1 MSFDPEFDVKLQGH
15 AIAKYLGDK
24 SAANVAQL
32 YQFFRGKKWRG
43 KLEINF
49 PGNGGVNDI
58 VFTEVRRATED
69 RAIERIDSKVV
80 TKLKL

>member
-1 MSFDPEFDVKLQGH
+1 MPFDPEFDVKLQGH

-32 YQFFRGKKWRG
+32 YQFFREKKWRG

-69 RAIERIDSKVV
+69 GVIEKVETKVTSKI
-80 TKLKL
+80 KI